1 MDKHA
6 LVSFSKTSNSTRPNS
21 DSCYFE
27 IFEKLTR
34 AYPNCIYP
42 NCTRNHAITY
52 IEIINNTRGGIV
64 ILVQLKKGNAAIGGQ
79 I

>member
-1 MDKHA
+1 LDKHA
-6 LVSFSKTSNSTRPNS
+6 LVSFSKTSNSIRPNS

-27 IFEKLTR
+27 IFEKVTL
-34 AYPNCIYP
+34 AYP

-64 ILVQLKKGNAAIGGQ
+64 ILIQLKKGNAAIGGQ